1 MSDEARSPA
10 QTVLLNGSYAESL
23 INFRGKLIEQMVARG
38 HSVHVSAPG
47 IGHEV
52 ATKLQALGAT
62 VHPIVLGRT
71 GTNPLADIGYAI
83 SLYRIMRRIHAG
95 RVIGYTI
102 KPNIWGSI
110 AAYFAGGVS
119 ASMVTGLGL
128 SFIPG
133 GGLRR
138 RLLQTL
144 MQKLYAIATRAN
156 DRVVFQNPDD
166 RDDFITAG
174 CLSDRHKAVL
184 VNGSGVDTTYYIPV
198 SLPDAPVFL
207 MIARLLISKGVRE
220 YAEAALSILRERSDC
235 RFVLAGF
242 IDEGPDAI
250 SRAELDRW
258 IGGGVCF
265 LGTLDDVRPA
275 LSEASIYVLPSYR
288 EGTPRSV
295 LEAMSMGRP
304 IITTDV
310 PGCRETVV
318 EGVNGLLV
326 PERNADAL
334 AQAMRSLADDAGSRV
349 RMGDASRQIAIEK
362 YAVDKVNNAL
372 MEHLGL

>member
-1 MSDEARSPA
+1 MPDKARVPA

-23 INFRGKLIEQMVARG
+23 INFRGKLIEQMVSYG
-38 HSVHVSAPG
+38 HEVHVSAPG
-47 IGHEV
+47 IGVDVE
-52 ATKLQALGAT
+52 TKLHALGAN
-62 VHPIVLGRT
+62 VHHIALGRT
-71 GTNPLADIGYAI
+71 GINPLADIGYAI
-83 SLYRIMRRIHAG
+83 SLYRIMRRIRAD

-110 AAYFAGGVS
+110 AAYFAGGRS

-133 GGLRR
+133 GGMRR
-138 RLLQTL
+138 RLLQSL
-144 MQKLYAIATRAN
+144 MQSLYAIATRAN

-166 RDDFITAG
+166 QRDFIAAG
-174 CLSDRHKAVL
+174 CLADQSKAVL
-184 VNGSGVDTTYYIPV
+184 INGSGVDTNHYAPQP
-198 SLPDAPVFL
+198 LPDAPVFL
-207 MIARLLISKGVRE
+207 MIGRLLISKGVRE
-220 YAEAALSILRERSDC
+220 YAEAALSILQERSDC
-235 RFVLAGF
+235 RFMLAGF

-258 IGGGVCF
+258 IEGGLCF
-265 LGTLDDVRPA
+265 LGSLDDVRPA
-275 LSEASIYVLPSYR
+275 LVDTSIYVLPSYR

-318 EGVNGLLV
+318 HGLNGFLV
-326 PERNADAL
+326 PERDAEAL
-334 AQAMRSLADDAGSRV
+334 AAAMRVLADDAGSRA
-349 RMGDASRQIAIEK
+349 RRGDASRQIAVEK
-362 YAVDKVNNAL
+362 YAVDKVNAAL
-372 MEHLGL
+372 MAHLGL